1 MAIFVIGGTGFIG
14 TRVIRLLAARG
25 EEIVCMDINP
35 GAASFEDLG
44 KQVRVMRG
52 DVTQFDDVMAA
63 TVSAK
68 PDRIINLSYFLG
80 SEHAPHVAMKLNILG
95 MDNCFEAARLAGVQR
110 VVFASSLAVN
120 GMQKHYGD
128 RMITED
134 DYRHGEVQYA
144 MHKIFNEWQAQ
155 DYNEKYGMAIT
166 AIRPA
171 NVTGPDKVRGSVD
184 HVNIITQP
192 AQGKAISFP
201 YKDAMRCPIHVD
213 DIAEVFTRVL
223 LTDKPKHSVYNSGG
237 IADQP
242 GRDRRH
248 RARVPARRAHQ
259 LRARDRRQGV
269 VGQLPD
275 RQHAPGAGVRRA
287 VPAVSPARAADHQR
301 HSPAGRS
308 ARCLRLTVARPV
320 VVLCA
325 LLLATSARAQP
336 AVDWSKAQTVN
347 LLMVDDRFVPDHL
360 SFQHGVPYRF
370 TWRTTA
376 RTCTSSPRRSSLPMP
391 SCAIR
396 ACWRM
401 AARRSVVQPGAEVDV
416 YLVPMKAGTFRLIC
430 ADHDWDGMV
439 GEITVE

>member
-14 TRVIRLLAARG
+14 LRVIRLLAARG

-35 GAASFEDLG
+35 GAASFDDLG

-68 PDRIINLSYFLG
+68 PSRIINLSYFLG
-80 SEHAPHVAMKLNILG
+80 SEHAPHVAMKLNVLG

-128 RMITED
+128 RMVTED

-155 DYNEKYGMAIT
+155 DYNEKYGMTIT
-166 AIRPA
+166 AVRPA

-192 AQGKAISFP
+192 AQGKPISFP

-223 LTDKPKHSVYNSGG
+223 LADKPRHAVYSSGGVAVSLGEIADLVREFLPDAHISFEHETGGKANSGNYLIDNTRLVQEFG
-237 IADQP
+237 VQYLP
-242 GRDRRH
+242 YRQ
-248 RARVPARRAHQ
+248 RVLQ
-259 LRARDRRQGV
+259 IVNDIRRQ
-269 VGQLPD
+269 VGLPI
-275 RQHAPGAGVRRA
+275 
-287 VPAVSPARAADHQR
+287 VS
-301 HSPAGRS
+301 G
-308 ARCLRLTVARPV
+308 
-320 VVLCA
+320 
-325 LLLATSARAQP
+325 
-336 AVDWSKAQTVN
+336 
-347 LLMVDDRFVPDHL
+347 
-360 SFQHGVPYRF
+360 
-370 TWRTTA
+370 
-376 RTCTSSPRRSSLPMP
+376 
-391 SCAIR
+391 
-396 ACWRM
+396 
-401 AARRSVVQPGAEVDV
+401 
-416 YLVPMKAGTFRLIC
+416 
-430 ADHDWDGMV
+430 
-439 GEITVE
+439 